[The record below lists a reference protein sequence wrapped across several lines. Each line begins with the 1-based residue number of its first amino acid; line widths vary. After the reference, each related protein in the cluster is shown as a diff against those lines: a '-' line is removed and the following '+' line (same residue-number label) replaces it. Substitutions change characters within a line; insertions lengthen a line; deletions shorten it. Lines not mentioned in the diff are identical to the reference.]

1 MDKETTTHG
10 TELVDEKVCR
20 RETKSKETQHQT
32 RKQYPSL
39 SNNFEETSQVVKS
52 VDNGRALFVKG
63 MMLSLFGL
71 LVFFWRKMKTSSQPR
86 KIQFLR
92 TFGVGPFFFF
102 SGLINANA
110 IFQWSTG
117 DGR

>member
-1 MDKETTTHG
+1 MCG
-10 TELVDEKVCR
+10 GGWFLICR
-20 RETKSKETQHQT
+20 GDGESGVLFFSWVT
-32 RKQYPSL
+32 
-39 SNNFEETSQVVKS
+39 
-52 VDNGRALFVKG
+52 NGGLKRWVNCLYLGILF
-63 MMLSLFGL
+63 LY
-71 LVFFWRKMKTSSQPR
+71 SQPR